1 MALRI
6 VCFGDSITGYRPRT
20 SYLSQYAKFSDHLQL
35 MLEGKYGR
43 GPEVLNRGWAGDTS
57 YGNGMG
63 DRPGAV
69 TRLAKDVIEERPDI
83 AIVLFGANDSS
94 LAYASTSDPA
104 KLEEARERFRA
115 SLLQIVGALK
125 ERFIRTLLLQYHT
138 PRSSNMT
145 QVWTHANAFNPVIA
159 ETSVAQGA
167 PTLELEP
174 HFAEAAKTC
183 PLNELT
189 SQTDGL
195 HLNPGGEIVYARAIF
210 EKLVELRW
218 VRTVK

>member
-1 MALRI
+1 MPLRI
-6 VCFGDSITGYRPRT
+6 VCFGDSIIGYRPRT
-20 SYLSQYAKFSDHLQL
+20 SYLHQYAKFSDHLQL

-57 YGNGMG
+57 YGDGKG
-63 DRPGAV
+63 DRPGA
-69 TRLAKDVIEERPDI
+69 TARLQKDVLDERPDI
-83 AIVLFGANDSS
+83 AILLFGANDAN
-94 LAYASTSDPA
+94 LAYSSTADTS
-104 KLEEARERFRA
+104 KVEEARERFRA
-115 SLLQIVGALK
+115 ALLQMVGTLK
-125 ERFIRTLLLQYHT
+125 EKFIRTLLLQYHT
-138 PRSSNMT
+138 PRSTNMS
-145 QVWTHANAFNPVIA
+145 QVWGHANAFNAVIGEIA
-159 ETSVAQGA
+159 LAQGT

-218 VRTVK
+218 ARTVK